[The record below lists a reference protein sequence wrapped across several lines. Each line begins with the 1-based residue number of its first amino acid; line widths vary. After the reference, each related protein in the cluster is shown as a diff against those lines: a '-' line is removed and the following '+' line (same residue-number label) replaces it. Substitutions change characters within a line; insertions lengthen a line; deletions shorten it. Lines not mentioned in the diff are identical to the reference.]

1 MIALDDSALARILI
15 GATRHEDADDRTAL
29 LLRFACVAE
38 RRPCSV
44 DSRLDKRGKKTPL
57 STVAKTGSKFDPV
70 RDKKNPIS
78 PAADQLGQMTQLSGG
93 RAGGPPRP
101 RSPDAER
108 MRRYRARL
116 RREIAIVPTPVSAAT
131 IGYLVR
137 HGYLRGEREAYGRE
151 EIGRAIAAALERLAR

>member
-1 MIALDDSALARILI
+1 MLALDDGALAIVLI
-15 GATRHEDADDRTAL
+15 AASRLPADADRVAL
-29 LLRFACVAE
+29 LERFAATADPP
-38 RRPCSV
+38 RP
-44 DSRLDKRGKKTPL
+44 R
-57 STVAKTGSKFDPV
+57 
-70 RDKKNPIS
+70 
-78 PAADQLGQMTQLSGG
+78 ADQLVQMNQSSGG
-93 RAGGPPRP
+93 RAPRP

-151 EIGRAIAAALERLAR
+151 EIGRAIAAALECLAR